1 MDTKKLLMGTVV
13 GGISYFIL
21 GFLIYGMA
29 LESTMASYSNSA
41 CMRPMEQMV
50 WWAMIV
56 GNLGFASALSY
67 VFLRAGN
74 VNTFGSG
81 LQTGGVIAFL
91 MILSVDLMMYSTTSL
106 MTDTM
111 GIVIDVIAGT
121 VMGAIT
127 GGIIGATLGMGN
139 KPAAS

>member
-1 MDTKKLLMGTVV
+1 MDTKKFLMGTIV

-21 GFLIYGMA
+21 GFLIYGLA

-56 GNLGFASALSY
+56 GNLGLAALLTY

-74 VNTFGSG
+74 VTSFGSG
-81 LQTGGVIAFL
+81 LQTGGVVAFL
-91 MILSVDLMMYSTTSL
+91 LSLSIDLMMYSTST
-106 MTDTM
+106 MMNDMM
-111 GIVIDVIAGT
+111 GIVVDVIAAT
-121 VMGAIT
+121 IMGAVV
-127 GGIIGATLGMGN
+127 GGIIGITLGMGS